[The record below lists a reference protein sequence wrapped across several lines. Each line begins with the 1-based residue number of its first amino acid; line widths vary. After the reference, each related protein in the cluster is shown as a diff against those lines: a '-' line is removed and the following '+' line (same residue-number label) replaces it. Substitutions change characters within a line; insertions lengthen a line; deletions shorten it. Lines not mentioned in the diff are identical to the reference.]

1 MTPKGD
7 KTMKKHLPL
16 ILSAIMVLSL
26 SLFTAVAIAAVNA
39 PTCPDC
45 GIGEEIDNVTTEYVY
60 RTTSCSHGYAG
71 ATHSIELEYDVH
83 HYSCTNCSMTSEYW
97 ELVSSTETCSVVGP
111 WSDAD

>member
-1 MTPKGD
+1 
-7 KTMKKHLPL
+7 MKKHLSL

-26 SLFTAVAIAAVNA
+26 FAAIAIAAVNA